1 MIETFGY
8 VASILVF
15 VTFSMKTMV
24 PLRLVALGSNVA
36 FLIYGLGL
44 NLKPVF
50 ILHSALLA
58 INGWRLCELILRP
71 SALSIKTFLTVSW
84 LSDMT
89 HK

>member
-24 PLRLVALGSNVA
+24 SLRLVALGSNVA

-50 ILHSALLA
+50 RSSGSASMA
-58 INGWRLCELILRP
+58 GPR
-71 SALSIKTFLTVSW
+71 
-84 LSDMT
+84 
-89 HK
+89 

>member
-1 MIETFGY
+1 MIEIFGY

-15 VTFSMKTMV
+15 ATFSMKTMV

-44 NLKPVF
+44 DLKPVF

-58 INGWRLCELILRP
+58 INGWRLCELISWP
-71 SALSIKTFLTVSW
+71 SALSIRPFRTVSRPN
-84 LSDMT
+84 DMT